1 MISIKE
7 NIDLRKMTT
16 FGLTAVCGRLIE
28 FSEPETD
35 LPRLDREGWLDHA
48 LLIGGGS
55 NLLFTTPECALTVIH
70 PVNNSVSITLTPDG
84 HAVVT
89 ADAGTVL
96 DDLCRLTSE
105 QNLWGLENLS
115 GIPGHI
121 GGAAV
126 QNVGAYGTEFG
137 DIVDT
142 VTCYSCRQHEF
153 VTLHAADC
161 HYGYRDSIFKHL
173 PSGENLIV
181 CRVTLKLNQA
191 PTPRLSYKG
200 LYELLRERH
209 DLPAGKTPD
218 ENIAA
223 LIHAG
228 LTPAEVRNAVIS
240 LRDSKLPD
248 PAKTGSAGSFFKNPV
263 VGPAQLDELRSIWE
277 KSGTPATPLPYHPL
291 PDGNAKLSAAW
302 LIDKAGCK
310 PLTHG
315 GAALWQSQPL
325 VLVNLNGQASGQDIV
340 RLEEAVISRVREM
353 FGVTLTP
360 EVIHI

>member
-16 FGLTAVCGRLIE
+16 FGLTAVCDRLIE
-28 FSEPETD
+28 FSDPETD
-35 LPRLDREGWLDHA
+35 LPQLDREGMLDHA
-48 LLIGGGS
+48 LLLGGGS
-55 NLLFTTPECALTVIH
+55 NLLFTTPECGLTVIH
-70 PVNNSVSITLTPDG
+70 PVNDSVTITRQPNGLAT
-84 HAVVT
+84 VT

-121 GGAAV
+121 GGASV

-142 VTCYSCRQHEF
+142 LTCYSCKQHRF
-153 VTLHAADC
+153 VTLSAADC

-181 CRVTLKLNQA
+181 CRATLKLNQA

-200 LYELLRERH
+200 LYELLRLRH
-209 DLPAGKTPD
+209 SLPGENTPE
-218 ENIAA
+218 ENIRE
-223 LIHAG
+223 LIHDG
-228 LTPAEVRNAVIS
+228 LTPAEVRETVIS

-248 PAKTGSAGSFFKNPV
+248 PSKTGSAGSFFKNPV
-263 VGPAQLDELRSIWE
+263 IGPAQLDELRSIWE
-277 KSGTPATPLPYHPL
+277 KSGHSAAPLPYHLL
-291 PDGNAKLSAAW
+291 PDGKVKLSAAW

-310 PLTHG
+310 PLTCG

-325 VLVNLNGQASGQDIV
+325 VLVNMSGQASGQDIV
-340 RLEEAVISRVREM
+340 KLEEAVISRVREM
-353 FGVTLTP
+353 FGVTLIP